1 MFTTSHVF
9 QVGVTLLLAVAGAG
23 AGSLAAENWGDEHS
37 ALTAGPQYAKS
48 KAICRLLGDL
58 DPPQADRPTSAQ
70 SKAPKGCDSEKL
82 YYGDGGKPDYGKA
95 RQCAFVEADGADDQI
110 FGGSTILMQ
119 VYANGLSIA
128 PQRLSLLDGLGLAKL
143 FAGFL
148 GGR

>member
-9 QVGVTLLLAVAGAG
+9 QVGVMLLLAVAG

-58 DPPQADRPTSAQ
+58 DPPQADRPTPAQ
-70 SKAPKGCDSEKL
+70 SKALNGCDSEKL

-95 RQCAFVEADGADDQI
+95 RQCAFVEANGADDQI
-110 FGGSTILMQ
+110 FGGSAILMQ
-119 VYANGLSIA
+119 VYANGLVS
-128 PQRLSLLDGLGLAKL
+128 RHRDYDSLT
-143 FAGFL
+143 
-148 GGR
+148 R